1 MSATTHQIK
10 KARRGKGRGQ
20 ATKDKVLVSDR
31 GYLWQS
37 FVNLNTA
44 VVEEVGPTLD
54 WVKVNCPDLYEKLS
68 VIEEKLVFDTEPRKI
83 LPVLEDIRDWMTGMV
98 EIVAQREKVGI
109 SSAWKTSS

>member
-1 MSATTHQIK
+1 MSATTHEIK
-10 KARRGKGRGQ
+10 TARGGKGRGQ

-83 LPVLEDIRDWMTGMV
+83 LPVLEDIRDWTTLMMV
-98 EIVAQREKVGI
+98 AISKREELR
-109 SSAWKTSS
+109 T